1 MTMKAIR
8 QQQHGDIDQLKL
20 ETVQI
25 PQPGPG
31 QILVKIHAA
40 GVNPV
45 DTYIRAGTNGYTA
58 SMPHTPGKDGA
69 GTIAAMGDD
78 KHHFLQ
84 VGDRV
89 YIAGSLTGTSAEYA
103 LCESRQVFPLPANV
117 SYEAGACIG
126 VPCATAWRALFQ
138 RGNAKPGET
147 LLVHGASGGVGLAAV
162 QLGIAAGMTVIGT
175 AGTEE
180 GRQLVKDQGA
190 HLVLDHHSDT
200 HLEDL
205 LEWTHGQGVNLTLEM
220 LANVNLGHD
229 LSALAHGGRVV
240 VIGSRGTVTI
250 NPREIMKRDAAILG
264 MALANASEQEMNAIH
279 AALYPSLASGSL
291 KPVIAQEFTLDNLGE
306 AHNAVLEPGARGNIV
321 IKVC

>member
-1 MTMKAIR
+1 MTMKAVR
-8 QQQHGDIDQLKL
+8 QHQHGDIDQLKV

-31 QILVKIHAA
+31 QILVKMAAA

-58 SMPHTPGKDGA
+58 SMPHTPGMDGA
-69 GTIAAMGDD
+69 GTIAALGDN
-78 KHHFLQ
+78 KHHVFKED
-84 VGDRV
+84 DRV
-89 YIAGSLTGTSAEYA
+89 YIAGSLTGTTAEYA
-103 LCESRQVFPLPANV
+103 LCSASQVFPLPANV
-117 SYEAGACIG
+117 SFETGACIG
-126 VPCATAWRALFQ
+126 IPCATAWRALFQ
-138 RGNAKPGET
+138 KGNAKPGET

-175 AGTEE
+175 AGTEQ
-180 GRQLVKDQGA
+180 GRRLVKDQGA

-205 LEWTHGQGVNLTLEM
+205 LEWTHGLGANLVLEM

-229 LSALAHGGRVV
+229 LSALAYGGRVL
-240 VIGSRGTVTI
+240 VIGNRGTVTI

-264 MALANASEQEMNAIH
+264 MALANATPEEHRAIH
-279 AALYPSLASGSL
+279 AALYPSLTNGAL
-291 KPVIAQEFTLDNLGE
+291 KPVVAQKFSLDNLGD
-306 AHNAVLEPGARGNIV
+306 AHKAVLEPGAQGNIV
-321 IKVC
+321 ITLG